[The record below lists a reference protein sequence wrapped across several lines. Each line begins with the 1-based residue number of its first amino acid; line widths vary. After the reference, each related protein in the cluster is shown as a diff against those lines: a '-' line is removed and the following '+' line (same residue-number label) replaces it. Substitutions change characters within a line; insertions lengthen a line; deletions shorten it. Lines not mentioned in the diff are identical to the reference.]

1 MNRATARAKLE
12 SLATLLD
19 RTMQRSYLRM
29 LKTVRDE
36 VSLAQ
41 AVRAIERGD
50 VTGAVD
56 AILTGMG
63 RATAGLRASL
73 EASFT
78 QAARSYMRTT
88 IPVALQTAFTPGSPA
103 AATVFRELD
112 LRLIGP
118 ISTSFEE
125 GLRQAVTSGL
135 LRGASPLAIAREAR
149 ATVGFTSYDVSL
161 IEGFR
166 LKLLSGDYT
175 GALTSALRDRRFDGT
190 LRRAREGE
198 LTLTVDRIS
207 AMTERY
213 AQALESWRAETW
225 SRTAALQATR
235 GAQYASWAQSAD
247 DAGIDQHTMTKT
259 WVATLDDRVRDEHAE
274 AHGLTVPFD
283 DLFPVDGGVLIP
295 GEGVYN
301 CRCTM
306 IVNVLPQRTRT
317 AGSFADVS
325 RATRS
330 ERFAGAA

>member
-12 SLATLLD
+12 SLASLID
-19 RTMQRSYLRM
+19 KSMQRSYLRM

-36 VSLAQ
+36 VALAR

-50 VTGAVD
+50 VTGAVE
-56 AILTGMG
+56 AILNGMG

-73 EASFT
+73 ESSFS
-78 QAARSYMRTT
+78 QAARSYMRTSLPAT
-88 IPVALQTAFTPGSPA
+88 LRTVFTPGSPA

-112 LRLIGP
+112 LQLIGP
-118 ISTSFEE
+118 ITRSFEE
-125 GLRQAVTSGL
+125 GLRAAVTSGL
-135 LRGASPLAIAREAR
+135 LRGSSPLAIAREAR
-149 ATVGFTSYDVSL
+149 ASVGFTTYDVSL

-166 LKLLSGDYT
+166 LKLLSGDIT
-175 GALTSALRDRRFDGT
+175 GALASALRDRRYDGT
-190 LRRAREGE
+190 LRRARDGE
-198 LTLTVDRIS
+198 LTLTVDKIS

-235 GAQYASWAQSAD
+235 ASQYASWAQGAQ
-247 DAGIDQHTMTKT
+247 DAGVDPHTMTKT

-274 AHGLTVPFD
+274 AHGITVPFD
-283 DLFPVDGGVLIP
+283 EPFPVDGGVMVP
-295 GEGVYN
+295 GENVYN

-306 IVNVLPQRTRT
+306 IVNVLPRNTRT

-325 RATRS
+325 RASRS
-330 ERFAGAA
+330 ERFAEVA